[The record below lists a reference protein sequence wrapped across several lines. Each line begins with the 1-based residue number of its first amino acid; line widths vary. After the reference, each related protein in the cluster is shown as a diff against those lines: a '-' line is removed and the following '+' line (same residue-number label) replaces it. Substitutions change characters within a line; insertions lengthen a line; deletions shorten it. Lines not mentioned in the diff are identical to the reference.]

1 MCIRDRYIAIIAT
14 FSSDVCIAGLGSDDE
29 VRLVEDMFT
38 GQGYNQ
44 LIRPVENLTE
54 KVKVEVQLA
63 LIQIIDVVRTLRTFV
78 HGPL

>member
-1 MCIRDRYIAIIAT
+1 
-14 FSSDVCIAGLGSDDE
+14 
-29 VRLVEDMFT
+29 MFT